1 MIKSKHWCINT
12 VTLPAPFPNHAA
24 TTPPP
29 TNSHARSP
37 YHCSQLS
44 SGSKINW
51 IIFNNINSHAILP
64 RALSF
69 SRSLF
74 FYVHM
79 IFSITKASPS
89 CLNLSQNTFKRHLK
103 RPSTENMW
111 VCMEIDVSFSL
122 YIRTCPSG
130 AAISHEAGSIAR
142 LLGGGAIVFQSHF
155 SHSQLLQPLL
165 PLSLHAVWDGK

>member
-1 MIKSKHWCINT
+1 M
-12 VTLPAPFPNHAA
+12 TLPAPFPNYAAA
-24 TTPPP
+24 TPLP

-37 YHCSQLS
+37 YRSSQLS
-44 SGSKINW
+44 SGSNINW

-69 SRSLF
+69 SQSPKHRPH
-74 FYVHM
+74 VKN
-79 IFSITKASPS
+79 IF
-89 CLNLSQNTFKRHLK
+89 LK
-103 RPSTENMW
+103 TLKIKTQHREHVR

-130 AAISHEAGSIAR
+130 AAIGHEAGSSIR
-142 LLGGGAIVFQSHF
+142 LLGGDAIVFQSHC

-165 PLSLHAVWDGK
+165 PLSLHAVWDGKWTKSLF